1 MIKTKVLLLACILV
15 MSIFSI
21 SYAMPNGY
29 VREGRINVS
38 EYVNIRSGPST
49 NTAIVGRLYP
59 KQLIKVYDINE
70 DGWYKVDYNGNK
82 AYVYSEYLDTF
93 TATRNKRIG
102 YYKTYFNFNNTN
114 RNHNI
119 GLAAKNIS
127 VKILP
132 GKIFKWSEVIGPAS
146 KEQGYVL
153 GNVIIDNQMAKGYG
167 GGVCQVSSTL
177 YNTALDAGM
186 EIIERHSHGLP
197 VTYVPPG
204 RDATVSYGFLDFIFK
219 NTKPYPIQII
229 GFMGNGFVE
238 VEIYEAGSNPASIS
252 KPKRSLPIPTKK
264 PKTARS
270 LNYLVVEPNVGQNPT
285 VYVR

>member
-1 MIKTKVLLLACILV
+1 MIKAKVLLLACILV

-29 VREGRINVS
+29 IREGRINIS
-38 EYVNIRSGPST
+38 EYVNVRQGPST
-49 NTAIVGRLYP
+49 NTAVIGRLYP
-59 KQLIKVYDINE
+59 KQSVKVYDINE
-70 DGWYKVDYNGNK
+70 EGWYKVEYNGIQ
-82 AYVYSEYLDTF
+82 AYVYSEYLDTY
-93 TATRNKRIG
+93 TVTDNKRIG

-119 GLAAKNIS
+119 GLASKNIS

-132 GKIFKWSEVIGPAS
+132 GKNFKWSEIIGPAS

-153 GNVIIDNQMAKGYG
+153 GNVIIDNQMAKDYG

-219 NTKPYPIQII
+219 NTKPYPIQIV

-238 VEIYEAGSNPASIS
+238 VEIYKAVNENPSINNY
-252 KPKRSLPIPTKK
+252 RSRLPVWTKK
-264 PKTARS
+264 AMLRNW
-270 LNYLVVEPNVGQNPT
+270 NYAIVRPNVKKNPP

>member
-15 MSIFSI
+15 MSIFSV

-29 VREGRINVS
+29 VREGRINIS
-38 EYVNIRSGPST
+38 EYVNVRQGPST

-59 KQLIKVYDINE
+59 SQVVKVYDINE
-70 DGWYKVDYNGNK
+70 DGWYRVDYNGTK
-82 AYVYSEYLDTF
+82 AYMYAEYLDTY
-93 TATRNKRIG
+93 TVTRNKRIG

-119 GLAAKNIS
+119 GLATKNIS

-132 GKIFKWSEVIGPAS
+132 GRNFKWSEIIGPAS
-146 KEQGYVL
+146 KAQGYVL
-153 GNVIIDNQMAKGYG
+153 GNVIIDNQMAKDYG

-229 GFMGNGFVE
+229 GFMGKGFVE
-238 VEIYEAGSNPASIS
+238 VEIYEAGKVQENTTGRKQGLSVW
-252 KPKRSLPIPTKK
+252 TKK
-264 PKTARS
+264 PKKNW
-270 LNYLVVEPNVGQNPT
+270 NYLIVESNVGQNPS